1 MSKSIGIQVT
11 SDLELAI
18 NVVRDNGLIVSGL
31 AIGDTLYQNQYL
43 ILTVQ
48 KGEFKENPTLG
59 VGITDMANDDDL
71 NFWKKAVREEFAK
84 DDLKVKTLSITTSGM
99 EVKADY

>member
-1 MSKSIGIQVT
+1 MSKSIGIQLT

-18 NVVRDNGLIVSGL
+18 NVVRDNGLIMSGL

-43 ILTVQ
+43 ILAAQ

-71 NFWKKAVREEFAK
+71 NEWKKTIREEFAK
-84 DDLKVKTLSITTSGM
+84 DGLKVKTLSITTSGM